1 MGPIQ
6 PSDVVYLIFRLILA
20 AMAVGAALNA
30 AHYARQGQTSH
41 RRHLWLARI
50 GAVLLGIAA
59 TMSAVDAVENV
70 FIRWDEPTP
79 WSSWLWLFCFD
90 MLLPIYAFLLIH
102 AWRERDSAEQEM
114 ARMVVT
120 DLLTGCLNRRGFFER
135 AVGAIGQARR
145 AGEVVAVAMLDID
158 HFKTIND
165 RAGHAA
171 GDAVLARLAGSI
183 AADLRPG
190 DVFGRLGGDE
200 FALLLPGCSDE
211 VALHTIERL
220 RTRLRA
226 DLAGLKGGELLTISA
241 GVASLAET
249 SKPEPAL
256 LAGLGAADDA
266 LYAAKQAGRDR
277 VVLAASPLPVPHAAT
292 A

>member
-1 MGPIQ
+1 MTVPGMP
-6 PSDVVYLIFRLILA
+6 PGTRCWPAS
-20 AMAVGAALNA
+20 
-30 AHYARQGQTSH
+30 
-41 RRHLWLARI
+41 
-50 GAVLLGIAA
+50 
-59 TMSAVDAVENV
+59 
-70 FIRWDEPTP
+70 P
-79 WSSWLWLFCFD
+79 
-90 MLLPIYAFLLIH
+90 
-102 AWRERDSAEQEM
+102 
-114 ARMVVT
+114 
-120 DLLTGCLNRRGFFER
+120 
-135 AVGAIGQARR
+135 
-145 AGEVVAVAMLDID
+145 
-158 HFKTIND
+158 
-165 RAGHAA
+165 
-171 GDAVLARLAGSI
+171 ARL
-183 AADLRPG
+183 RPT